1 MTEGRRARHKATMY
15 ALSQSPDR
23 IGVGRLCQELLADV
37 TGQEIGFRAEKP
49 VRINAQTG
57 RRARKCMETV

>member
-1 MTEGRRARHKATMY
+1 MAARSRDRAIVF

-37 TGQEIGFRAEKP
+37 TGREVTFKPSRP
-49 VRINAQTG
+49 VRLDD
-57 RRARKCMETV
+57 RCREVVS

>member
-1 MTEGRRARHKATMY
+1 MEGRRARHKATMY

-37 TGQEIGFRAEKP
+37 TGREVTFKPERP
-49 VRINAQTG
+49 VRLDD
-57 RRARKCMETV
+57 RCREVVS

>member
-1 MTEGRRARHKATMY
+1 MEGRRARNRATIY

-37 TGQEIGFRAEKP
+37 TGKTVEYRAEKP
-49 VRINAQTG
+49 VRINESRG
-57 RRARKCMETV
+57 RKRRVPA

>member
-1 MTEGRRARHKATMY
+1 MEGWRARNKATIY

-37 TGQEIGFRAEKP
+37 TGKTVEYRAEKP
-49 VRINAQTG
+49 VRINDQRG
-57 RRARKCMETV
+57 KKRRSAA